1 MLKKLSEEEQ
11 ILFEC
16 LCMSRSFV
24 EIMFSNLDN
33 LLEFEDEKFA
43 FIRPYQETMLSYEYS
58 VATDPELSD
67 KENFLRK
74 KGAGDSY
81 AIASRRIG
89 KSLVFLICDMLQ
101 SIMLLAGC
109 ETAFGSYDA
118 NHVRKIFSSIIPVV
132 EYHPCYKGIKK
143 VYNQTPQYLYI
154 GKNGMK
160 ISGVNENAINQRK
173 AGENWIGLH
182 PMKTWYEE
190 ISRWCS
196 VAQEKQTEAVSE
208 LGVIFRGSGMADCTK
223 NSPAGEIV
231 SDRRN
236 KNIIINYSQF
246 VNPTWDEYTRKES
259 LKKYKSEASFG
270 WKVYVL
276 GELVEDG
283 YSALD
288 MKLVS
293 ECYNDTTEIKNIE
306 INKTTFSYYQDLL
319 IVDKPKDAECTYIA
333 TDISD
338 IGTTETVIIFDTL
351 SGLKYRY
358 NITMLGLTD
367 EQIYLVLKFLGE
379 KLGAN
384 VLALDCGEAA
394 GRGVSRRLLKDFS
407 AENIFEYAG
416 NKKIVVEFER
426 TKDNYLKYDTAG
438 KAIVKE
444 EFMSEWA
451 VQIIKE
457 IFYNKR
463 IDIPIDHKLDEQ
475 LSKLVSTKSGNRVLY
490 AISGEDH
497 LFDAFKVFCCA
508 WWQNHLSIISPI
520 KKKKFCKTG
529 VTTVNR

>member
-1 MLKKLSEEEQ
+1 MLKKLSDDEQ

-24 EIMFSNLDN
+24 EVMFSNLDN
-33 LLEFEDEKFA
+33 LIEFDEEKFSY
-43 FIRPYQETMLSYEYS
+43 IRPYQETMLSYEYA
-58 VATDPELSD
+58 VADDQEATD
-67 KENFLRK
+67 KENFLRR

-101 SIMLLAGC
+101 SIQLLAGW

-118 NHVRKIFSSIIPVV
+118 NHVRKIFSSVMPVV

-160 ISGVNENAINQRK
+160 ICGVNENAINQRK

-182 PMKTWYEE
+182 PKKTWYEE
-190 ISRWCS
+190 ISRWCR
-196 VAQEKQTEAVSE
+196 VAQEKQTEATSE
-208 LGVIFRGSGMADCTK
+208 FGTIFRGSGMADCTK
-223 NSPAGEIV
+223 NSPAGELV

-236 KNIIINYSQF
+236 KEIIINYPQF
-246 VNPTWDEYTRKES
+246 ANPTWDIYNRAES
-259 LKKYKSEASFG
+259 LKKYKSESSFG

-288 MKLVS
+288 MALIS
-293 ECYNDTTEIKNIE
+293 ECYNELTEIKNIE
-306 INKTTFSYYQDLL
+306 INKSNFDYFKD
-319 IVDKPKDAECTYIA
+319 IIVVDKPKDAIA
-333 TDISD
+333 TYLATDVSD
-338 IGTTETVIIFDTL
+338 INISEMMIIFDTPFL
-351 SGLKYRY
+351 LKYRY
-358 NITMLGLTD
+358 NITMIGLTD
-367 EQIYLVLKFLGE
+367 EQIYQVSKFIGE
-379 KLGAN
+379 KLEATIIA
-384 VLALDCGEAA
+384 VDCGEAT
-394 GRGVSRRLLKDFS
+394 GRSVIRRLLKDFPP
-407 AENIFEYAG
+407 ENLFEYAG
-416 NKKIVVEFER
+416 NKKIIVAFEK
-426 TKDNYLKYDTAG
+426 TKDNYLKYDSAG
-438 KAIVKE
+438 KPVVKE

-451 VQIIKE
+451 IQVIKE
-457 IFYNKR
+457 ICYNKR

-490 AISGEDH
+490 AVSGEDH

-508 WWQNHLSIISPI
+508 WWQNHLANISPI

-529 VTTVNR
+529 VTSI